1 MRPYC
6 EVVVKELLPAVRS
19 VLAKEML
26 DAGLKQEKI
35 AEKLQL
41 TQPAVSH
48 YLKQARGKNV
58 QLLLE
63 NQKIHE
69 HLRRLAHDIMNRASE
84 EGADKMSFCNVCRD
98 VRSTGML
105 CQFDPTAPKTCTIC
119 FARETSGYR

>member
-26 DAGLKQEKI
+26 DAGLRQDKI
-35 AEKLQL
+35 AVKLQL

-48 YLKQARGKNV
+48 YLKQVRGKNV

-69 HLRRLAHDIMNRASE
+69 HIKRIAHELINKPADE
-84 EGADKMSFCNVCRD
+84 ESDKMTFCNVCRD

-105 CQFDPTAPKTCTIC
+105 CQFDPMAPKTCTIC
-119 FARETSGYR
+119 FAKETSGYG